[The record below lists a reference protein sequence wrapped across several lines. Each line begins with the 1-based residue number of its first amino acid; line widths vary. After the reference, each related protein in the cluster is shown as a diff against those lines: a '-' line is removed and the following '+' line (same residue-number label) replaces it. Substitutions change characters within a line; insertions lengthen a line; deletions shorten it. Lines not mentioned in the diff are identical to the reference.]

1 MPDRLSPLDTTFL
14 LLERDGQPMHIGG
27 LMVFGLAVKIFIPGL
42 VRTDVAFIDRCVATV
57 RGWRDYVASVRRVGI
72 EGAVLPPALEWWCM
86 NFSLIRDLAIRGY
99 PMHVVSYDSLLRD
112 PPKVAA
118 EVLAWVGRGDPERA
132 AQVVQPGLRTAEP
145 EARATDAEL
154 AEGLDAW
161 HLEVF
166 DELYATID
174 ADRPLTE
181 SFVQELNR
189 TDEELRPVV
198 LEHRARV
205 DAGTIADILG
215 HE

>member
-1 MPDRLSPLDTTFL
+1 MQQL
-14 LLERDGQPMHIGG
+14 
-27 LMVFGLAVKIFIPGL
+27 
-42 VRTDVAFIDRCVATV
+42 
-57 RGWRDYVASVRRVGI
+57 
-72 EGAVLPPALEWWCM
+72 GAPQ
-86 NFSLIRDLAIRGY
+86 
-99 PMHVVSYDSLLRD
+99 